1 MLLNMPHLSP
11 ISSKAI
17 LRSVSQQG
25 PKVAGST
32 GPCRYLSTTAPAQ
45 KNVTLLQDKKNGFG
59 FARSNPRPPKPRS
72 KGVTEIR
79 GPYYTVMGK
88 RYLADVLETMG
99 THVDGLKFAGGSF
112 SLFQEK
118 PLRELIDLAHEHGVY
133 VSTGGWAEHLL
144 THPDTNAVF
153 DKYLQKCKDLGFDV
167 IELSSGFL
175 SFPEDDWLRLVD
187 KVHSYKLKA
196 KPELGIQFGAGGDTP
211 ASGLEAIG
219 TSDPGKLVNLG
230 HKFLNA
236 GVERLMIESEGI
248 TENVESW
255 RTDVVSKIMKE
266 LPPERVM
273 FEAADPKVY
282 NWYIREFG
290 IDVNLFVDHSQIVQL
305 SCLRHDCLF
314 LGSQFEWIYAMVV
327 VIDDDSIDKCPQAIT
342 TGPRDLALRRYFIQS
357 PYSSVAPIVMPK
369 VTAAPGGRLRCRR
382 ACDSCKRR
390 KQKCN
395 GEQPCTICVQRHKES
410 ECHFS
415 DKPARLLKPSES
427 SKDTMLLSERLV
439 PTPQRQTAMDR
450 LLNSL
455 EDRSANLEQQVVD
468 DKDGTAPV
476 PKVARLLR
484 DGQGKFM
491 YIGDS
496 ASLSFLQ
503 SVRRIVS
510 SSIGRCEFTE
520 DNSRH
525 SMLEA
530 FQSSSTT
537 QTGPLIPPP
546 GNEEAQ
552 RLARQYVLATSPLL
566 DLFDLEEFH
575 PRLANWI
582 ENPTG
587 DEDTVSSIFYLVL
600 AIGAQVSDTNHTLA
614 EKYFISGRQL
624 AFSAFTETPSISTI
638 QSYVLISMYMLGAC
652 RRNGAFMNLG
662 IALRAAYAVGI
673 HRKDANTLFCT
684 RERRARERVWKS
696 LRMMDLFL
704 SASLGRPPATTD
716 FDYEPHD
723 GNTTSGTQ
731 QRLQPE
737 EQLSLTVVSLC
748 RIFERILTEVY
759 MRQVVSIS
767 VADSISNQHRA
778 WVRNLPTFLRMQTE
792 RLDAAK
798 TLEDTLA
805 AAHIFGSYYW
815 SIILLTR
822 PFLVFRVSQYVK
834 NKSESAAFS
843 ESKPSNSKI
852 SLFADACVY
861 SALRSLN
868 VVDDLSQYSSLPR
881 RLPFLINSVFN
892 SAVVL
897 GAAFFA
903 DYDNL
908 LPLEEGLNK
917 AEKFLGLFVPH
928 DPHACRFFQIIKYLR
943 GAVGEY
949 VHRRNRQWMERRSK
963 QVDQLFGEVGPSN
976 ETSTPSN
983 NHHGIS
989 MNRGDHPTV
998 PSPLSPDKFAG
1009 GPFSSQSLGQ
1019 TTATAQPDDG
1029 IWDALCATEGPS
1041 PFPYDT
1047 AISTLTTTG
1056 IPIGCSPGGTIPT
1069 GPPGMPD
1076 NGGQTPLSDMILS
1089 DNGLLY
1095 MAEDLPVF
1103 GLWGDT

>member
-1 MLLNMPHLSP
+1 MIYPVIRTTTLSP
-11 ISSKAI
+11 RNLLGSA
-17 LRSVSQQG
+17 LTFQ
-25 PKVAGST
+25 KVASPTVCSATRG
-32 GPCRYLSTTAPAQ
+32 LSTSALRG
-45 KNVTLLQDKKNGFG
+45 KEVTPLLQDKKNGFG
-59 FARSNPRPPKPRS
+59 FARSNPRPKKPRT

-79 GPYYTVMGK
+79 GPYYTVGTPRLMT
-88 RYLADVLETMG
+88 RRMG
-99 THVDGLKFAGGSF
+99 THIDGLKFAGGSF
-112 SLFQEK
+112 SLFPEK
-118 PLRELIDLAHEHGVY
+118 PLKELIDLAHQHDVY

-144 THPDTNAVF
+144 THPDPNTVF

-175 SFPEDDWLRLVD
+175 SIPQDDWLRLVD
-187 KVHSYKLKA
+187 KVHSYGLKA

-211 ASGLEAIG
+211 ASDLEAIG

-230 HKFLNA
+230 RKFLDV

-248 TENVESW
+248 TENVTSW
-255 RTDVVSKIMKE
+255 RTDVVSTIMKE

-282 NWYIREFG
+282 TWYLREFG
-290 IDVNLFVDHSQIVQL
+290 IDVNVFVDHSQIVQL
-305 SCLRHDCLF
+305 SCLRH
-314 LGSQFEWIYAMVV
+314 GIW
-327 VIDDDSIDKCPQAIT
+327 
-342 TGPRDLALRRYFIQS
+342 G
-357 PYSSVAPIVMPK
+357 
-369 VTAAPGGRLRCRR
+369 TADTFGKLVSFRPDTAPGARLRCRR

-395 GEQPCTICVQRHKES
+395 GEHPCTICIQRHKEA

-415 DKPARLLKPSES
+415 DKPARLLRPNNNPKEA
-427 SKDTMLLSERLV
+427 MLLSEHLV
-439 PTPQRQTAMDR
+439 PTPQRQTAMDH

-455 EDRSANLEQQVVD
+455 EDQGANLEQQVPD
-468 DKDGTAPV
+468 DKDGAAPV

-510 SSIGRCEFTE
+510 LSIGRCEFTE
-520 DNSRH
+520 DTSRH

-537 QTGPLIPPP
+537 QSGPLTQPP
-546 GNEEAQ
+546 GNDDAQ
-552 RLARQYVLATSPLL
+552 RLARQFVLATSPLL

-582 ENPTG
+582 GNPTG

-600 AIGAQVSDTNHTLA
+600 AIGAQVSDINQNLA
-614 EKYFISGRQL
+614 EQYFVSGRQL
-624 AFSAFTETPSISTI
+624 AFSAFTETPSLYTI

-673 HRKDANTLFCT
+673 HRKDANSLFT
-684 RERRARERVWKS
+684 ARERRARERVWKS

-704 SASLGRPPATTD
+704 SASLGRPPATSD
-716 FDYEPHD
+716 FDYDLREDETRRESHLPQD
-723 GNTTSGTQ
+723 
-731 QRLQPE
+731 
-737 EQLSLTVVSLC
+737 QLSLTVVSLC

-759 MRQVVSIS
+759 MRQVVSIN
-767 VADSISNQHRA
+767 VAENISNQHRT
-778 WVRNLPTFLRMQTE
+778 WVRNLPGFLQLQTE
-792 RLDAAK
+792 RLETK
-798 TLEDTLA
+798 SIEESLA
-805 AAHIFGSYYW
+805 AAHVFASYYW

-822 PFLVFRVSQYVK
+822 PFLIFWVSQYVR
-834 NKSESAAFS
+834 
-843 ESKPSNSKI
+843 SKKDASTVPEARNGTSRL

-861 SALRSLN
+861 SALRGLDI
-868 VVDDLSQYSSLPR
+868 VDGLSKFDTLPR

-917 AEKFLGLFVPH
+917 AEQFLNLFVPH
-928 DPHACRFFQIIKYLR
+928 DPHSCRFFQIIKYLR
-943 GAVGEY
+943 GAVAEY
-949 VHRRNRQWMERRSK
+949 VRRRNRQWMDRRSR
-963 QVDQLFGEVGPSN
+963 QVDQLFGQVGPAN
-976 ETSTPSN
+976 EPASLDPTTRNNTSILPQAETA
-983 NHHGIS
+983 
-989 MNRGDHPTV
+989 V
-998 PSPLSPDKFAG
+998 PSPLSPEKLLQ
-1009 GPFSSQSLGQ
+1009 PNSI
-1019 TTATAQPDDG
+1019 TTPPQPTQASPNPSNTAANTALQDNS
-1029 IWDALCATEGPS
+1029 IWDALCGAAATGS
-1041 PFPYDT
+1041 FPYDG

-1056 IPIGCSPGGTIPT
+1056 IPVGFSPGGTGTVLPT
-1069 GPPGMPD
+1069 GGSTNTGMPGAGGA
-1076 NGGQTPLSDMILS
+1076 GGQTPLSDMILS

-1103 GLWGDT
+1103 GLWDET

>member
-1 MLLNMPHLSP
+1 MLSNMPRLSP
-11 ISSKAI
+11 VSSKII
-17 LRSVSQQG
+17 LKYACQQV
-25 PKVAGST
+25 PKAAGSM
-32 GPCRYLSTTAPAQ
+32 GSYRYLTTTTPAQ
-45 KNVTLLQDKKNGFG
+45 KNVTLLQDKKHGFG

-99 THVDGLKFAGGSF
+99 THIDGLKFAGGSF

-118 PLRELIDLAHEHGVY
+118 PLRELIDLAHEHDVY

-153 DKYLQKCKDLGFDV
+153 DKYLQKCRDLGFDV

-187 KVHSYKLKA
+187 KVHSYN
-196 KPELGIQFGAGGDTP
+196 
-211 ASGLEAIG
+211 SGLEAIG

-266 LPPERVM
+266 LPSERVM

-282 NWYIREFG
+282 NCFARPVTKFNLARDSESISIRRS
-290 IDVNLFVDHSQIVQL
+290 L
-305 SCLRHDCLF
+305 C
-314 LGSQFEWIYAMVV
+314 
-327 VIDDDSIDKCPQAIT
+327 
-342 TGPRDLALRRYFIQS
+342 
-357 PYSSVAPIVMPK
+357 VMPK
-369 VTAAPGGRLRCRR
+369 VTAPPGGRLRCRR

-415 DKPARLLKPSES
+415 DKPARLLKPAES

-546 GNEEAQ
+546 SNEEAQ
-552 RLARQYVLATSPLL
+552 RLARQFVLATSPLL
-566 DLFDLEEFH
+566 DLFDLDEFH

-587 DEDTVSSIFYLVL
+587 DEDTVSSIFYLVI

-716 FDYEPHD
+716 FDYDPHD
-723 GNTTSGTQ
+723 GNMPGTQ

-759 MRQVVSIS
+759 MRQVVSIG

-822 PFLVFRVSQYVK
+822 PFLVFRVSQYAK
-834 NKSESAAFS
+834 NKSESAAIP
-843 ESKPSNSKI
+843 ESKVNNSRL

-868 VVDDLSQYSSLPR
+868 IVDDLSQYSSLPR

-949 VHRRNRQWMERRSK
+949 VRRRNRQWMERRSK

-976 ETSTPSN
+976 ETTGTSN
-983 NHHGIS
+983 NHQAIS
-989 MNRGDHPTV
+989 TNRGDQATV
-998 PSPLSPDKFAG
+998 PSPLSPDKFAD
-1009 GPFSSQSLGQ
+1009 GPLPSQSVEQ
-1019 TTATAQPDDG
+1019 TTTTAHPDDG
-1029 IWDALCATEGPS
+1029 IWDALCAAEGPS

>member
-1 MLLNMPHLSP
+1 MFTPTARTAFASQKALGAAFQKAATPSVLS
-11 ISSKAI
+11 K
-17 LRSVSQQG
+17 G
-25 PKVAGST
+25 
-32 GPCRYLSTTAPAQ
+32 LSTTAPAASA
-45 KNVTLLQDKKNGFG
+45 KAATPLLHDKAKGFG
-59 FARSNPRPPKPRS
+59 FARHNPRPKKPRTT
-72 KGVTEIR
+72 GVTEIR

-99 THVDGLKFAGGSF
+99 AHVDGLKFAGGSF
-112 SLFQEK
+112 SLFPEK
-118 PLRELIDLAHEHGVY
+118 PLQELIDLAHEHNVY

-144 THPDTNAVF
+144 THPDPNSVF
-153 DKYLQKCKDLGFDV
+153 DKYLTKCKDLGFDV

-175 SFPEDDWLRLVD
+175 SIPEEDWLRLVD
-187 KVHSYKLKA
+187 KVHSYGLKA
-196 KPELGIQFGAGGDTP
+196 KPELGIQFGAGGDTS
-211 ASGLEAIG
+211 AAGLESLG

-248 TENVESW
+248 TENVKSW

-273 FEAADPKVY
+273 FEAADPQVY
-282 NWYIREFG
+282 TWYMREFG

-305 SCLRHDCLF
+305 SGLRHGIWGTADTF
-314 LGSQFEWIYAMVV
+314 GRIVSFRP
-327 VIDDDSIDKCPQAIT
+327 DT
-342 TGPRDLALRRYFIQS
+342 T
-357 PYSSVAPIVMPK
+357 
-369 VTAAPGGRLRCRR
+369 PGARLRCRQ

-395 GEQPCTICVQRHKES
+395 GEQPCTICVQRRKEA

-415 DKPARLLKPSES
+415 DKPAKLLRPSHD
-427 SKDTMLLSERLV
+427 SKETMLLSEHLV
-439 PTPQRQTAMDR
+439 PTPQRRTAMDH

-455 EDRSANLEQQVVD
+455 EDTSDNREQQVGVGD
-468 DKDGTAPV
+468 DKDGAAPV

-510 SSIGRCEFTE
+510 LSIGRCEFTE
-520 DNSRH
+520 DTSRH

-530 FQSSSTT
+530 FQSNTST
-537 QTGPLIPPP
+537 QSGPLIDPPSH
-546 GNEEAQ
+546 EEAQ
-552 RLARQYVLATSPLL
+552 RLARQYVLATNPLL
-566 DLFDLEEFH
+566 DLFDLEEFY

-582 ENPTG
+582 ENPRG

-600 AIGAQVSDTNHTLA
+600 AIGAQVSDTNQTQA
-614 EKYFISGRQL
+614 EQYFVSGRQL
-624 AFSAFTETPSISTI
+624 AFSAFTETPSLYTI
-638 QSYVLISMYMLGAC
+638 QSYVIISMYMLGAC

-673 HRKDANTLFCT
+673 HRKDANSLFT
-684 RERRARERVWKS
+684 ARERRARERVWKS

-704 SASLGRPPATTD
+704 AASLGRPPATSD
-716 FDYEPHD
+716 FDYDPRED
-723 GNTTSGTQ
+723 EVFRRGSGPPQ
-731 QRLQPE
+731 D
-737 EQLSLTVVSLC
+737 QLSTTVVALC
-748 RIFERILTEVY
+748 RIFERVLTEVY
-759 MRQVVSIS
+759 MRQVVSIH
-767 VADSISNQHRA
+767 VAENISNQHRA
-778 WVRNLPTFLRMQTE
+778 WVRNLPAFLQMQTE
-792 RLDAAK
+792 RLESK
-798 TLEDTLA
+798 SLEESLA
-805 AAHIFGSYYW
+805 AAHVFGSYYW

-822 PFLVFRVSQYVK
+822 PFLIFWVSQYVRSKK
-834 NKSESAAFS
+834 NSTTPPSETRNGTSRL
-843 ESKPSNSKI
+843 

-861 SALRSLN
+861 SALRGL
-868 VVDDLSQYSSLPR
+868 DIIDGLSRHETLPR

-917 AEKFLGLFVPH
+917 AENFLELFVPH
-928 DPHACRFFQIIKYLR
+928 DPHSCRFLQIVKYLR
-943 GAVGEY
+943 GAVAEY
-949 VHRRNRQWMERRSK
+949 VARRNKTWMERRIGAASGAERRSPP
-963 QVDQLFGEVGPSN
+963 VDNVPS
-976 ETSTPSN
+976 STRQSGDMAAAAAAPLPS
-983 NHHGIS
+983 
-989 MNRGDHPTV
+989 
-998 PSPLSPDKFAG
+998 SPLSVSPGKNVPG
-1009 GPFSSQSLGQ
+1009 NPTPTSQTHPHQNQNLPPEQ
-1019 TTATAQPDDG
+1019 HLQPPPQLTAHDNS
-1029 IWDALCATEGPS
+1029 IWDALCGVTSATTGPGPNPGS
-1041 PFPYDT
+1041 YPYDT

-1056 IPIGCSPGGTIPT
+1056 IPIGFSPRGTNGNGNGAGSTMPTMGADPGGH
-1069 GPPGMPD
+1069 
-1076 NGGQTPLSDMILS
+1076 TPLSDMLLS

-1103 GLWGDT
+1103 GLWDET

>member
-1 MLLNMPHLSP
+1 MLSNMPRLSP
-11 ISSKAI
+11 VSSKPI
-17 LRSVSQQG
+17 LKSAFQQV
-25 PKVAGST
+25 PKVVCSM
-32 GPCRYLSTTAPAQ
+32 GPCRYLTATTPAE

-153 DKYLQKCKDLGFDV
+153 DKYLQKCRDLGFDV

-175 SFPEDDWLRLVD
+175 SLPEDDWLRLVD
-187 KVHSYKLKA
+187 KVHAYKLKA

-211 ASGLEAIG
+211 AAGLEAIG
-219 TSDPGKLVNLG
+219 TSDPGKL
-230 HKFLNA
+230 
-236 GVERLMIESEGI
+236 
-248 TENVESW
+248 SW
-255 RTDVVSKIMKE
+255 RTDVVSTIMKE
-266 LPPERVM
+266 LPSERVM

-305 SCLRHDCLF
+305 SCLRHGIWGTADTWGKIVSFRPEVTSRDYRSPGDPHHDRISNNHRTPRLGTSAFTLF
-314 LGSQFEWIYAMVV
+314 AATSLGR
-327 VIDDDSIDKCPQAIT
+327 CPIC
-342 TGPRDLALRRYFIQS
+342 
-357 PYSSVAPIVMPK
+357 VMPK
-369 VTAAPGGRLRCRR
+369 VTAPPGGRLRCRR

-546 GNEEAQ
+546 SNEEAQ
-552 RLARQYVLATSPLL
+552 QLARQYVLATSPLL
-566 DLFDLEEFH
+566 NLFDLEEFH

-716 FDYEPHD
+716 FDYDPHD
-723 GNTTSGTQ
+723 GNTPGAQ

-834 NKSESAAFS
+834 NKSESSGLS
-843 ESKPSNSKI
+843 ESKVNNSRL

-868 VVDDLSQYSSLPR
+868 VVDDLSLYSSLPR

-949 VHRRNRQWMERRSK
+949 VRRRNRQWMERRSK

-976 ETSTPSN
+976 EASSTSS
-983 NHHGIS
+983 NHHTIS
-989 MNRGDHPTV
+989 TNRGDQATV
-998 PSPLSPDKFAG
+998 PSPLSPDKFAD
-1009 GPFSSQSLGQ
+1009 GPLPSQSIDQ
-1019 TTATAQPDDG
+1019 TTATSHPDDG
-1029 IWDALCATEGPS
+1029 IWDALCATEG

-1069 GPPGMPD
+1069 GPHGMPD
-1076 NGGQTPLSDMILS
+1076 NEGQTPLSDMILS

-1103 GLWGDT
+1103 GLWGET

>member
-1 MLLNMPHLSP
+1 MLSP
-11 ISSKAI
+11 ITRATALSSGKA
-17 LRSVSQQG
+17 L
-25 PKVAGST
+25 GST
-32 GPCRYLSTTAPAQ
+32 FQRAAAPMMWSKGFSTTAPGSKKAAI
-45 KNVTLLQDKKNGFG
+45 LLQDKSNGFG
-59 FARSNPRPPKPRS
+59 FARSNPRPKKPRS
-72 KGVTEIR
+72 QGVTEIR

-88 RYLADVLETMG
+88 RYLADILETMG

-112 SLFQEK
+112 SLFPEK
-118 PLRELIDLAHEHGVY
+118 PLRELIDLAHEHSVY

-144 THPDTNAVF
+144 THPDPNSVF
-153 DKYLQKCKDLGFDV
+153 DKYLTKCKDLGFDV

-175 SFPEDDWLRLVD
+175 SIPEDDWLRLVD
-187 KVHSYKLKA
+187 KVHSYGLKA
-196 KPELGIQFGAGGDTP
+196 KPELGIQFGAGGDTS
-211 ASGLEAIG
+211 AAGLESLG

-230 HKFLNA
+230 RKFLDA

-248 TENVESW
+248 TENVKSW

-273 FEAADPKVY
+273 FEAADPQVY
-282 NWYIREFG
+282 TWYIREFG

-305 SCLRHDCLF
+305 SGLRH
-314 LGSQFEWIYAMVV
+314 GIW
-327 VIDDDSIDKCPQAIT
+327 
-342 TGPRDLALRRYFIQS
+342 G
-357 PYSSVAPIVMPK
+357 
-369 VTAAPGGRLRCRR
+369 TADTFGRLVSFRADTVPGARLRCRR

-395 GEQPCTICVQRHKES
+395 GEQPCTICIQRRKEA

-415 DKPARLLKPSES
+415 DKPARLLRPGNEPKEA
-427 SKDTMLLSERLV
+427 MLLSEHLV
-439 PTPQRQTAMDR
+439 STPQRRTAMDH

-455 EDRSANLEQQVVD
+455 EDTSANLEQQVGE
-468 DKDGTAPV
+468 DKDGGAAPV

-510 SSIGRCEFTE
+510 QSIGRCEFTE
-520 DNSRH
+520 DTSRH

-537 QTGPLIPPP
+537 HNGPLAQPPS
-546 GNEEAQ
+546 NDEAQ

-582 ENPTG
+582 GNPTG

-600 AIGAQVSDTNHTLA
+600 AIGAQVSDTNQAQA
-614 EKYFISGRQL
+614 ERYFVSGRQL
-624 AFSAFTETPSISTI
+624 AFSAFTETPSLYTI

-673 HRKDANTLFCT
+673 HRRDANSLFTT

-704 SASLGRPPATTD
+704 SASLGRPPATSD
-716 FDYEPHD
+716 FDYDLREDEVSRRESHLPQD
-723 GNTTSGTQ
+723 
-731 QRLQPE
+731 
-737 EQLSLTVVSLC
+737 QLSTTVISLC
-748 RIFERILTEVY
+748 RIFERVLTEVY
-759 MRQVVSIS
+759 MRQVVSINL
-767 VADSISNQHRA
+767 AENISNQHRA
-778 WVRNLPTFLRMQTE
+778 WVRTLPTFLQLQRD
-792 RLDAAK
+792 RLESR
-798 TLEDTLA
+798 TLEESLA
-805 AAHIFGSYYW
+805 AAHVFGSYYW

-822 PFLVFRVSQYVK
+822 PFLIFWVSQYVK
-834 NKSESAAFS
+834 SKKGSAGAPESRNGTS
-843 ESKPSNSKI
+843 RL

-861 SALRSLN
+861 SALRGL
-868 VVDDLSQYSSLPR
+868 DLVEGLARYEALPR

-908 LPLEEGLNK
+908 LPLEEGMNK
-917 AEKFLGLFVPH
+917 AERFLELFVPH
-928 DPHACRFFQIIKYLR
+928 DPHSCRFLQIIRYLR
-943 GAVGEY
+943 AAVSEY
-949 VHRRNRQWMERRSK
+949 VGRRSRQWMERRSR
-963 QVDQLFGEVGPSN
+963 QVEQLFGQVGPASAD
-976 ETSTPSN
+976 ELSPTPDTIPSARRP
-983 NHHGIS
+983 GQIAA
-989 MNRGDHPTV
+989 
-998 PSPLSPDKFAG
+998 PSPLSPDKLPQANN
-1009 GPFSSQSLGQ
+1009 PIPSQQ
-1019 TTATAQPDDG
+1019 QPDLTTLAPQDSS
-1029 IWDALCATEGPS
+1029 IWDALCGTATAGL
-1041 PFPYDT
+1041 PFDS

-1056 IPIGCSPGGTIPT
+1056 IPINFSPGGSMAMPLAGAGASASASRRAGAET
-1069 GPPGMPD
+1069 GEGD
-1076 NGGQTPLSDMILS
+1076 GHTPLSDMILS

-1103 GLWGDT
+1103 GLWDET

>member
-1 MLLNMPHLSP
+1 MLSP
-11 ISSKAI
+11 VARTAALSSRKA
-17 LRSVSQQG
+17 LGSVAQG
-25 PKVAGST
+25 AAAPTVWSKS
-32 GPCRYLSTTAPAQ
+32 LSTTAPAS
-45 KNVTLLQDKKNGFG
+45 KKVTTLLQDRTKGFG
-59 FARSNPRPPKPRS
+59 FARSNPRPKKPRT

-112 SLFQEK
+112 SLFPEK
-118 PLRELIDLAHEHGVY
+118 QLKELLDLAHEHDVY

-144 THPDTNAVF
+144 THPDPNAVF
-153 DKYLQKCKDLGFDV
+153 DKYLTKCKDLGFDV

-175 SFPEDDWLRLVD
+175 SIPEDDWLRLVD
-187 KVHSYKLKA
+187 KVHSYGLKA
-196 KPELGIQFGAGGDTP
+196 KPELGIQFGAGGDTS
-211 ASGLEAIG
+211 AADLESLG

-230 HKFLNA
+230 KKFLDA

-248 TENVESW
+248 TENVKSW
-255 RTDVVSKIMKE
+255 RTDVVSTIMKE
-266 LPPERVM
+266 LPAERVM
-273 FEAADPKVY
+273 FEAADPQVY
-282 NWYIREFG
+282 TWYIREFG

-305 SCLRHDCLF
+305 SGLRHGIWGTADTFGRLISF
-314 LGSQFEWIYAMVV
+314 RPESRNM
-327 VIDDDSIDKCPQAIT
+327 
-342 TGPRDLALRRYFIQS
+342 PRAS
-357 PYSSVAPIVMPK
+357 TAPS
-369 VTAAPGGRLRCRR
+369 ARLRCRR

-395 GEQPCTICVQRHKES
+395 GEQPCTICVQRRKES

-415 DKPARLLKPSES
+415 DKPARLLRPSNDPKEA
-427 SKDTMLLSERLV
+427 MLLSEHLV
-439 PTPQRQTAMDR
+439 PTPQRQTAMDH

-455 EDRSANLEQQVVD
+455 EDPSASLEQQVTD
-468 DKDGTAPV
+468 DKDGAAPV

-510 SSIGRCEFTE
+510 LSIGRCEFTE
-520 DNSRH
+520 DTSRH

-537 QTGPLIPPP
+537 QTGPLIDPPSDD
-546 GNEEAQ
+546 EAQ

-575 PRLANWI
+575 PRLSNWI
-582 ENPTG
+582 GNPSG

-600 AIGAQVSDTNHTLA
+600 AIGAQVSDTNQTLA
-614 EKYFISGRQL
+614 EQYFVSGRQL
-624 AFSAFTETPSISTI
+624 AFSAFTETPSLYTI

-673 HRKDANTLFCT
+673 HRKDANSLFT
-684 RERRARERVWKS
+684 ARERRARERVWKS

-704 SASLGRPPATTD
+704 SASLGRPPATSD
-716 FDYEPHD
+716 FDYDLREDEIRRGSNIP
-723 GNTTSGTQ
+723 Q
-731 QRLQPE
+731 
-737 EQLSLTVVSLC
+737 EQISTTVVSLC
-748 RIFERILTEVY
+748 RIFERVLTEVY
-759 MRQVVSIS
+759 MRQVVSIT
-767 VADSISNQHRA
+767 VAENISNQHRT
-778 WVRNLPTFLRMQTE
+778 WVRTLPTFLQMQTE
-792 RLDAAK
+792 RLETK
-798 TLEDTLA
+798 SLEESLA
-805 AAHIFGSYYW
+805 AAHVFGSYYW

-822 PFLVFRVSQYVK
+822 PFLIFWVSQYVR
-834 NKSESAAFS
+834 NKRDTSTAPEIR
-843 ESKPSNSKI
+843 NSTGNGTSRL

-861 SALRSLN
+861 SAIRNLN
-868 VVDDLSQYSSLPR
+868 IIEGLSRYSNLPR

-917 AEKFLGLFVPH
+917 AEKFLELFVPH
-928 DPHACRFFQIIKYLR
+928 DPHSCRYIQIIKYLR
-943 GAVGEY
+943 AAVEEY
-949 VHRRNRQWMERRSK
+949 VTRRNKNWMERRSR
-963 QVDQLFGEVGPSN
+963 QVDMLFGQVGPGPASDMPTPAGTVGVDRVSARPQGLGESSIRTPQVSPGKLPTAAA
-976 ETSTPSN
+976 ETALLASLTPTN
-983 NHHGIS
+983 
-989 MNRGDHPTV
+989 
-998 PSPLSPDKFAG
+998 
-1009 GPFSSQSLGQ
+1009 
-1019 TTATAQPDDG
+1019 QPDLTLAPAPQDTS
-1029 IWDALCATEGPS
+1029 IWDALCGGASAANPGAL
-1041 PFPYDT
+1041 PYDS

-1056 IPIGCSPGGTIPT
+1056 IPIGFSPGGTIPS
-1069 GPPGMPD
+1069 GMRADPGG
-1076 NGGQTPLSDMILS
+1076 GGQTPLSDMILS

-1103 GLWGDT
+1103 GLWDDVQESL

>member
-1 MLLNMPHLSP
+1 MAPVSSRNVLNLAS
-11 ISSKAI
+11 
-17 LRSVSQQG
+17 RQG
-25 PKVAGST
+25 SKVAGSL
-32 GPCRYLSTTAPAQ
+32 GSSKYLSTTAPAQ

-59 FARSNPRPPKPRS
+59 FARSNPRPPKPRT

-144 THPDTNAVF
+144 THPDANAVF
-153 DKYLQKCKDLGFDV
+153 DKYLHKCKDLGFDV

-266 LPPERVM
+266 LPSERVM

-305 SCLRHDCLF
+305 SCLRHGIWGTADTWGKIVSF
-314 LGSQFEWIYAMVV
+314 RPEM
-327 VIDDDSIDKCPQAIT
+327 
-342 TGPRDLALRRYFIQS
+342 PRAAA
-357 PYSSVAPIVMPK
+357 SSGA
-369 VTAAPGGRLRCRR
+369 RLRCRR

-395 GEQPCTICVQRHKES
+395 GEQPCTICVKRGKES

-415 DKPARLLKPSES
+415 DRPARLLKPSDTSRE
-427 SKDTMLLSERLV
+427 TMLLSERLV

-455 EDRSANLEQQVVD
+455 EDRTANLEEQAVD

-537 QTGPLIPPP
+537 QTGPLVPPP
-546 GNEEAQ
+546 NSEEAQ

-566 DLFDLEEFH
+566 DLFDLHEFH
-575 PRLANWI
+575 PRLENWV
-582 ENPTG
+582 ENPSG

-600 AIGAQVSDTNHTLA
+600 AIGAQVSDTNQTLA
-614 EKYFISGRQL
+614 EKYFVSGRQL
-624 AFSAFTETPSISTI
+624 AFSAFTETPSIYTI

-673 HRKDANTLFCT
+673 HRKDANALFCT

-704 SASLGRPPATTD
+704 SASLGRPPATS
-716 FDYEPHD
+716 DYDYDPHED
-723 GNTTSGTQ
+723 TMMLGGQ

-759 MRQVVSIS
+759 MRQVVSIT
-767 VADSISNQHRA
+767 VAETISNQHRA
-778 WVRNLPTFLRMQTE
+778 WVRNLPSILQMQTE
-792 RLDAAK
+792 RLDGK
-798 TLEDTLA
+798 SLEDTLA
-805 AAHIFGSYYW
+805 AAHVFGSYYW

-822 PFLVFRVSQYVK
+822 PFLIFRVTQYVK
-834 NKSESAAFS
+834 NKREPTEPRS
-843 ESKPSNSKI
+843 SNSRI

-861 SALRSLN
+861 SALRGLN
-868 VVDDLSQYSSLPR
+868 IVDDLSHHSSLPR

-892 SAVVL
+892 SAIVL

-908 LPLEEGLNK
+908 LPLEEGMSK
-917 AEKFLGLFVPH
+917 AENFLDLFVPH
-928 DPHACRFFQIIKYLR
+928 DPHACRFSQIIKYLR
-943 GAVGEY
+943 TAVSEY
-949 VHRRNRQWMERRSK
+949 ARLRNRQWMDRRSK
-963 QVDQLFGEVGPSN
+963 QVDQLFGQVGPGP
-976 ETSTPSN
+976 TTTTTTTTP
-983 NHHGIS
+983 I
-989 MNRGDHPTV
+989 RPTV
-998 PSPLSPDKFAG
+998 PSPLSPEKF
-1009 GPFSSQSLGQ
+1009 PTTIPTQPQ
-1019 TTATAQPDDG
+1019 TQPQDPIPDEDG
-1029 IWDALCATEGPS
+1029 IWDALCVAGSGPS

-1056 IPIGCSPGGTIPT
+1056 IPIGCSPGGTIP
-1069 GPPGMPD
+1069 PVQPGLQE
-1076 NGGQTPLSDMILS
+1076 NRAQTPLSDVMLS

-1103 GLWGDT
+1103 GIWGDA